1 MKIVYRGKNLC
12 TQMILSN
19 NMRIA
24 EMFTSLSS
32 EVRVEYQVSNCYIF
46 HALMK
51 KILTLKKHI
60 YKLIYGDRERVAAYA
75 YTTKRFIK

>member
-32 EVRVEYQVSNCYIF
+32 EVRVKSGDFNTEVRVEYQVSNCYIF
-46 HALMK
+46 HDLMK
-51 KILTLKKHI
+51 KILTLKNI
-60 YKLIYGDRERVAAYA
+60 FTNLYMGIERE
-75 YTTKRFIK
+75 

>member
-1 MKIVYRGKNLC
+1 
-12 TQMILSN
+12 
-19 NMRIA
+19 
-24 EMFTSLSS
+24 MFTSLSS
-32 EVRVEYQVSNCYIF
+32 EVRVKSGDFNTEVRVEYQVSNCYIF

-60 YKLIYGDRERVAAYA
+60 YKLIYEDSEREAAYA